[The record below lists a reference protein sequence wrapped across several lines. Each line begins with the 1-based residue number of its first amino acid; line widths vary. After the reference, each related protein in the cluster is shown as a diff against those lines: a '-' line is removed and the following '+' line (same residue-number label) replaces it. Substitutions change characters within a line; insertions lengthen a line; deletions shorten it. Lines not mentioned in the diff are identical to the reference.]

1 MISSR
6 CYGIFLLPVLYV
18 HTLLSLVIV
27 NLVLLLVLLLVVCPE
42 DFHQVRSFVSG
53 AKIYKS
59 FRMLYRNIKVFFYGA
74 NPVSTDKYSSMEV
87 NKNDYPCIC
96 LGLLVTGLCQ
106 NFTFF
111 CQFLL

>member
-53 AKIYKS
+53 
-59 FRMLYRNIKVFFYGA
+59 
-74 NPVSTDKYSSMEV
+74 
-87 NKNDYPCIC
+87 C
-96 LGLLVTGLCQ
+96 
-106 NFTFF
+106 
-111 CQFLL
+111 

>member
-42 DFHQVRSFVSG
+42 DFHQVRVG
-53 AKIYKS
+53 ILK
-59 FRMLYRNIKVFFYGA
+59 FFYGA

-96 LGLLVTGLCQ
+96 LGLLVIGLCQ